1 MVLNLYGIE
10 EYILLLSVI
19 KIVKN
24 TVATANIIKIGIVW
38 SFVEDDY
45 VNKILFLRCAG
56 YHFIHTS

>member
-1 MVLNLYGIE
+1 MYGIE
-10 EYILLLSVI
+10 EYTLLLSVI

-24 TVATANIIKIGIVW
+24 TDATANIIKIGIVW

-45 VNKILFLRCAG
+45 VNKILFLRCMG